1 MNRFTVGKTGL
12 VLALFAALLSGC
24 VGNYS
29 SAKVVFKNDKPSA
42 DEQLYIRYADG
53 TVADVPNP
61 EADTTVTVPLDISK
75 LTVGGYIESN
85 GIAWVP
91 EYSYDTS
98 NFSDIKLNIDAIAN
112 TKPSMSA
119 HHVDF
124 TEAPKMDASRPGYVS
139 VTLSV
144 YNGQDNLVDGQT
156 EIFLKSDTS
165 NLSFYNTNPR
175 MNSGQM
181 TANGGFSSYTTNGYI
196 TFLIQ
201 ANSPQIDK
209 KISVYSGSKL
219 LTDNLFHVVTDIK
232 LYSTNVAN
240 SIPTGQTLSLNA
252 EVTPTNAIN
261 PTVTWS
267 VTNETGTATIDS
279 ESGELTGGDQGTVL
293 VYATATDGSGVV
305 GSVRVT
311 ITPLPVLVN
320 SITLTGNTSVQ
331 VGQSIPLTANVLP
344 DDATNSSVIWTVQ
357 NGTGKATIDTNGTL
371 TGTSAGTVLVQAK
384 AIDGSEVLG
393 NVEITVTPVM
403 VQSITV
409 SGSNS
414 VQSGQSIPLTANV
427 LPADATNRSI
437 VWTVQNRTGKATI
450 DTNGVLTGTSAGT
463 VLVQAKAADLSGVS
477 GTKTVEITAINNGGT
492 GGNSGG
498 GTGGSSGGG
507 SSSTPTTTPTPAP
520 TPVVK
525 PEPTTEPTTTPT
537 VVPGPKFNE
546 QVVNLDNLMTSLNQ
560 KIKAAQS
567 NPAVQL
573 SDTSTHWA
581 ATTVNTFVKLGVVT
595 GYSDGSFHPNA
606 SITRAEFATLI
617 AKVFDLSSSQGSAMS
632 DVSGHWAEAS
642 IRSLQGKGVL
652 SGYPDGTFKPNQ
664 EIKRSEMIAIISRI
678 MDLTNVITTEAPVFT
693 DLEQTWNKEQLQQ
706 AAAAGIITGD
716 GKGEFH
722 PANSASRAEAL
733 TIVLR
738 VLQSNPEL
746 GTLLDSIQ

>member
-1 MNRFTVGKTGL
+1 MNRFTIGKTGL

-24 VGNYS
+24 VTNRS
-29 SAKVVFKNDKPSA
+29 SIMVEYPNEKPS
-42 DEQLYIRYADG
+42 EGTQLFFRYSTGEVVQVPEVG
-53 TVADVPNP
+53 TNSSV
-61 EADTTVTVPLDISK
+61 VTPMDINK
-75 LTVGGYIESN
+75 KIVGGYAETN

-91 EYSYDTS
+91 INYIPDQS
-98 NFSDIKLNIDAIAN
+98 NNRIQIHNIQN
-112 TKPSMSA
+112 NKPATAA
-119 HHVDF
+119 HHVQLIA
-124 TEAPKMDASRPGYVS
+124 APQASSYSGY
-139 VTLSV
+139 LSYTVAV
-144 YNGQDNLVDGQT
+144 YDEQNQPVNNRT
-156 EIFLKSDTS
+156 EIFMHGDDP
-165 NLSFYNTNPR
+165 NLEFHSRENNAGDQTVK
-175 MNSGQM
+175 
-181 TANGGFSSYTTNGYI
+181 NGYSYFTENGFVTFHIKSGPI
-196 TFLIQ
+196 TT
-201 ANSPQIDK
+201 P
-209 KISVYSGSKL
+209 ISVYSGSTL
-219 LTDNLFHVVTDIK
+219 LNDNFLSIVTDVKVTSSGDIYSVVTGET
-232 LYSTNVAN
+232 LALSTTISPAN
-240 SIPTGQTLSLNA
+240 A
-252 EVTPTNAIN
+252 AN
-261 PTVTWS
+261 PAVTWS

-279 ESGELTGGDQGTVL
+279 ESGELTAGDVGTVL
-293 VYATATDGSGVV
+293 VQATATDGSGVV

-311 ITPLPVLVN
+311 ITPIPILVN
-320 SITLTGNTSVQ
+320 SI
-331 VGQSIPLTANVLP
+331 A
-344 DDATNSSVIWTVQ
+344 
-357 NGTGKATIDTNGTL
+357 
-371 TGTSAGTVLVQAK
+371 
-384 AIDGSEVLG
+384 
-393 NVEITVTPVM
+393 
-403 VQSITV
+403 V

-414 VQSGQSIPLTANV
+414 VQVGQSTPLTASI

-437 VWTVQNRTGKATI
+437 VWTVQNGTGKATI

-463 VLVQAKAADLSGVS
+463 VLVQAKAADLSAVF

-498 GTGGSSGGG
+498 STGGSSGGG

-525 PEPTTEPTTTPT
+525 PDPTPESTTTPT

-652 SGYPDGTFKPNQ
+652 SGYADGTFKPNQ

-678 MDLTNVITTEAPVFT
+678 MDLSNVTTTEAPVFT

-716 GKGEFH
+716 GKGELH
-722 PANSASRAEAL
+722 PARSASRAEAL

-738 VLQSNPEL
+738 VLQTNPEL
-746 GTLLDSIQ
+746 GALLESLK

>member
-1 MNRFTVGKTGL
+1 MNRFTIGKTGL

-61 EADTTVTVPLDISK
+61 EADTTVTVPLDINK

-91 EYSYDTS
+91 EYSYES
-98 NFSDIKLNIDAIAN
+98 NNYPDIKLNIDAIGN

-119 HHVDF
+119 HRVEF
-124 TEAPKMDASRPGYVS
+124 TEAPKMDSSHSGFVS

-144 YNGQDNLVDGQT
+144 YDDQDNLVEGQT

-165 NLSFYNTNPR
+165 NVLFYNTDPR
-175 MNSGQM
+175 LNSGEV
-181 TANGGFSSYTTNGYI
+181 TANGGFSWYTTNGYV

-201 ANSPQIDK
+201 ANSPQINK

-232 LYSTNVAN
+232 VSSANILNST
-240 SIPTGQTLSLNA
+240 PTGQTLAMSA
-252 EVTPTNAIN
+252 AIAPISAAN
-261 PTVTWS
+261 QTVTWS

-279 ESGELTGGDQGTVL
+279 ETGVLTAGDLGTVL
-293 VYATATDGSGVV
+293 VQAAATDGSGIV

-320 SITLTGNTSVQ
+320 SIILTGNTSVH

-344 DDATNSSVIWTVQ
+344 DDATNSSVVWTVQ
-357 NGTGKATIDTNGTL
+357 NGTGTATIDTNGIL

-384 AIDGSEVLG
+384 ATDGSEVLG
-393 NVEITVTPVM
+393 NAEIMVTPVM

-414 VQSGQSIPLTANV
+414 VQAGQSIPLTASV
-427 LPADATNRSI
+427 LPADATHRSV
-437 VWTVQNRTGKATI
+437 VWTVQNKTGKATI
-450 DTNGVLTGTSAGT
+450 DTNGILTGTSAGT
-463 VLVQAKAADLSGVS
+463 VLVQAKAADLSGVF
-477 GTKTVEITAINNGGT
+477 GTKTVEITTINNGGT

-507 SSSTPTTTPTPAP
+507 SSSTPITTPTPAP

-525 PEPTTEPTTTPT
+525 PEPTPEPTTTPN
-537 VVPGPKFNE
+537 VIPGPKFNE
-546 QVVNLDNLMTSLNQ
+546 QVVNLDNLMTSFNQ

-573 SDTSTHWA
+573 SDTNTHWA

-595 GYSDGSFHPNA
+595 GYADGSFHPNA

-617 AKVFDLSSSQGSAMS
+617 AKVFDLSSTQGSAMS

-678 MDLTNVITTEAPVFT
+678 MDLTNVITEETPVFT
-693 DLEQTWNKEQLQQ
+693 DLEQTWNKEQLLQ

-738 VLQSNPEL
+738 VLKTNPEL
-746 GTLLDSIQ
+746 STLLKSL

>member
-1 MNRFTVGKTGL
+1 MDRFTVGKTGL
-12 VLALFAALLSGC
+12 LLALFAALLSGC

-53 TVADVPNP
+53 TVANVPNP
-61 EADTTVTVPLDISK
+61 EAENTVTIPLDSSK

-91 EYSYDTS
+91 EYSYDSS
-98 NFSDIKLNIDAIAN
+98 NFSDIKLNIDAIGN

-144 YNGQDNLVDGQT
+144 YDDQDNLVDGQT

-165 NLSFYNTNPR
+165 NVSFYNTNPR
-175 MNSGQM
+175 SNSGAV
-181 TANGGFSSYTTNGYI
+181 TANGGFSWYTTNGYV

-201 ANSPQIDK
+201 ANSPQINK

-232 LYSTNVAN
+232 VSSANILN
-240 SIPTGQTLSLNA
+240 SIPTGQTLAMSAAIAPINA
-252 EVTPTNAIN
+252 ANQ
-261 PTVTWS
+261 TVTWS

-279 ESGELTGGDQGTVL
+279 ETGVLTAGDLGTVL
-293 VYATATDGSGVV
+293 VQAAATDGSGIV

-320 SITLTGNTSVQ
+320 SIILTGNTSVH

-344 DDATNSSVIWTVQ
+344 DDATNSSVVWTVQ
-357 NGTGKATIDTNGTL
+357 NGTGKATIDTNGIL

-384 AIDGSEVLG
+384 ATDGSEVLG
-393 NVEITVTPVM
+393 NAEIMVTPVM

-414 VQSGQSIPLTANV
+414 VQAGQSIPLTASV
-427 LPADATNRSI
+427 LPADATHRSV
-437 VWTVQNRTGKATI
+437 VWTVQNKTGKATI
-450 DTNGVLTGTSAGT
+450 DTNGILTGTSAGT

-477 GTKTVEITAINNGGT
+477 GTKTVEVTAINNGGT

-498 GTGGSSGGG
+498 STGGSSGGG

-525 PEPTTEPTTTPT
+525 PEPTPEPTTPN
-537 VVPGPKFNE
+537 VVTGAKFNE
-546 QVVNLDNLMTSLNQ
+546 QVVNLDNLMTSLSQ
-560 KIKAAQS
+560 KIKATQS
-567 NPAVQL
+567 SPTVKLTDIN
-573 SDTSTHWA
+573 THWA

-595 GYSDGSFHPNA
+595 GYADGSFHPNA

-706 AAAAGIITGD
+706 AAGAGIITGD

-738 VLQSNPEL
+738 VLQTNPEL
-746 GTLLDSIQ
+746 GTLLESIQ

>member
-1 MNRFTVGKTGL
+1 MNRFTIGKTGL

-24 VGNYS
+24 VTNRS
-29 SAKVVFKNDKPSA
+29 SIVVEYPTGKPS
-42 DEQLYIRYADG
+42 EGTQLFFRYSTG
-53 TVADVPNP
+53 EVVQVP
-61 EADTTVTVPLDISK
+61 DIGDNSSIETMMDIDK
-75 LTVGGYIESN
+75 KIVGGYAQAD

-91 EYSYDTS
+91 YTGYPSGNADG
-98 NFSDIKLNIDAIAN
+98 NRIQLVNIPN
-112 TKPSMSA
+112 TKPA
-119 HHVDF
+119 TAADHVKL
-124 TEAPKMDASRPGYVS
+124 TKAPEVSPNYPGY
-139 VTLSV
+139 LSYTVAV
-144 YNGQDNLVDGQT
+144 YDNQNQLVNNQT
-156 EIFLKSDTS
+156 EIFMHGDDP
-165 NLSFYNTNPR
+165 NLEFHSLNVYGDQ
-175 MNSGQM
+175 SVK
-181 TANGGFSSYTTNGYI
+181 NGYSYFTQGGGLVTFAIKSVPI
-196 TFLIQ
+196 TK
-201 ANSPQIDK
+201 P
-209 KISVYSGSKL
+209 ISVYSGSTL
-219 LTDNLFHVVTDIK
+219 LTDNLLSIVTDVK
-232 LYSTNVAN
+232 VTSPNEVYSLQ
-240 SIPTGQTLSLNA
+240 TGETMTLNA
-252 EVTPTNAIN
+252 EIMPLDAIN

-267 VTNETGTATIDS
+267 VINETGTATIDATT
-279 ESGELTGGDQGTVL
+279 GVLTAGDLGTVL
-293 VYATATDGSGVV
+293 VQATATDGSGVV

-311 ITPLPVLVN
+311 ITPFPILVN
-320 SITLTGNTSVQ
+320 SI
-331 VGQSIPLTANVLP
+331 A
-344 DDATNSSVIWTVQ
+344 
-357 NGTGKATIDTNGTL
+357 
-371 TGTSAGTVLVQAK
+371 
-384 AIDGSEVLG
+384 
-393 NVEITVTPVM
+393 
-403 VQSITV
+403 V

-414 VQSGQSIPLTANV
+414 VQVGQSTPLTASI

-437 VWTVQNRTGKATI
+437 VWTVQNGTGKATI

-463 VLVQAKAADLSGVS
+463 VLVQAKAADLSGVF

-498 GTGGSSGGG
+498 STGGSSGGG

-525 PEPTTEPTTTPT
+525 PDPTPEPTTTPT

-567 NPAVQL
+567 SPAVQL

-617 AKVFDLSSSQGSAMS
+617 AKVFDLSSSQGSVMS

-716 GKGEFH
+716 GKGEFY

-738 VLQSNPEL
+738 VLQTNPEL
-746 GTLLDSIQ
+746 GTLLESIQ